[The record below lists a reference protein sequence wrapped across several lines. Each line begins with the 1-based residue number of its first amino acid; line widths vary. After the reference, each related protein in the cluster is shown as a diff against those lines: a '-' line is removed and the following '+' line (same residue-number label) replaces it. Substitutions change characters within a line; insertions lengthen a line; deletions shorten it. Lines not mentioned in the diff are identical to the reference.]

1 MKQNNIT
8 PAFCIHSGCQMAD
21 KCMRAK
27 AVTEADPEMV
37 TIVNPCLTTGGE
49 DCPYYAILQ
58 PVRHARGFLN
68 IMGEVSRRQ
77 LDAITRELI
86 SHYGKNPY
94 YEMRKGT
101 RLIPPA
107 DQDYIRSVFQEHGIQ
122 ESPLFDSYQDELMP
136 VSGR

>member
-1 MKQNNIT
+1 MKNNT
-8 PAFCIHSGCQMAD
+8 TSQAFCIHSGCQMAD

-58 PVRHARGFLN
+58 PVRHARGFLG
-68 IMGEVSRRQ
+68 ILREVSRRQ
-77 LDAITRELI
+77 LDAIARDLI
-86 SHYGKNPY
+86 LRYGKNPY

-107 DQDYIRSVFQEHGIQ
+107 DQDYIRSVFQQHGVQ
-122 ESPLFDSYQDELMP
+122 ESCLFDSFQDELMP
-136 VSGR
+136 VPGK